1 MLYYLLLGL
10 SSGILGAIIVF
21 IVTPRKLKAS
31 WPESD
36 KLIHYCNAK
45 VIKENYRNGD
55 YFNYLKYELNDTEE
69 NSRFLN
75 MFDDGEEVEIIIK
88 RK

>member
-10 SSGILGAIIVF
+10 SSGILGAIIVL
-21 IVTPRKLKAS
+21 ILIPRKLKAS

-45 VIKENYRNGD
+45 VIKEGCG
-55 YFNYLKYELNDTEE
+55 FNWLKYSLDDVDE
-69 NSRFLN
+69 NSKVLEVLN
-75 MFDDGEEVEIIIK
+75 NGEEVEIIIK